1 MASTDEIGKKY
12 VELCRQSKNLEALD
26 TLFRKDA
33 ESVEAVGNETMPKV
47 MKGVEAIRGKN
58 EWWVNNHEIHGGGV
72 KGPFPNGDRFA
83 VIFDF
88 DVTPTSGPM
97 KGKRMKMEEVGLFTV
112 EGGKIVREEFF
123 YTMG

>member
-12 VELCRQSKNLEALD
+12 VELCRQQKNLEALD
-26 TLFRKDA
+26 TLFRPDA
-33 ESVEAVGNETMPKV
+33 VSVEAMGNETMPAV

-88 DVTPTSGPM
+88 DVTPKSGPM

-112 EGGKIVREEFF
+112 EGGKIVREEF
-123 YTMG
+123 YYSM